1 MVAANGWRTTHERSD
16 RCQAQPFWTDF
27 VLHSRQTRADRRI
40 NAATS
45 QKVRAMT
52 AADILVLTVAIIG
65 VIDVW
70 RERIDDRATERARF
84 NMMGDCK

>member
-1 MVAANGWRTTHERSD
+1 
-16 RCQAQPFWTDF
+16 
-27 VLHSRQTRADRRI
+27 
-40 NAATS
+40 
-45 QKVRAMT
+45 MT